1 MIGEKIKKLRL
12 ENSLTQKDLAE
23 KLYVTAQAVS
33 RWENNEV
40 EPSITTIAEIAK
52 VFNISMSELLGEEQ
66 QPVKVV
72 KETEY
77 VYKEQKPVLAVCEQ
91 CNKPIYD
98 GNEIVRLTDYDYMG
112 NTITKILCKTCD
124 DKNKKQAHE
133 TAVYQ
138 GIQRRKK
145 SFLWG
150 SIFTVLIVI
159 VALVATLIAKAST
172 GIVVGATVGSLLFFP
187 FLSCLY
193 LDNNFIWDMVETV
206 ASWSIRLPG
215 LIFELSLDG
224 IIWLLTVKLLFWIL
238 GGLVSILCF
247 ILAIALGL
255 AISIFVYPFA
265 LSKNLKHPEID
276 Y

>member
-77 VYKEQKPVLAVCEQ
+77 VYKEQKPILAVCEQ

-112 NTITKILCKTCD
+112 NTTTKILCKTCD

-247 ILAIALGL
+247 ILAIILGL

-265 LSKNLKHPEID
+265 LSKNLKHPELED
-276 Y
+276 

>member
-98 GNEIVRLTDYDYMG
+98 GKEIVRLTDYDYMG
-112 NTITKILCKTCD
+112 NTITKVLCKTCD

-150 SIFTVLIVI
+150 STFTALIVI
-159 VALVATLIAKAST
+159 VALVATLIAKVST

-215 LIFELSLDG
+215 IIFELSLDG

-265 LSKNLKHPEID
+265 LSKNLKHPELAD
-276 Y
+276 

>member
-77 VYKEQKPVLAVCEQ
+77 VYKEQKPILAVCEQ

-112 NTITKILCKTCD
+112 NTTTKILCKTCD

-138 GIQRRKK
+138 GIQR
-145 SFLWG
+145 
-150 SIFTVLIVI
+150 
-159 VALVATLIAKAST
+159 
-172 GIVVGATVGSLLFFP
+172 P
-187 FLSCLY
+187 
-193 LDNNFIWDMVETV
+193 
-206 ASWSIRLPG
+206 LPQHHHR
-215 LIFELSLDG
+215 
-224 IIWLLTVKLLFWIL
+224 
-238 GGLVSILCF
+238 
-247 ILAIALGL
+247 A
-255 AISIFVYPFA
+255 
-265 LSKNLKHPEID
+265 
-276 Y
+276 

>member
-77 VYKEQKPVLAVCEQ
+77 VYKEQKPILAVCEQ

-98 GNEIVRLTDYDYMG
+98 GIEIVRLTDYDYMG
-112 NTITKILCKTCD
+112 NTTTKILCKTCD

-247 ILAIALGL
+247 ILAIILGL

-265 LSKNLKHPEID
+265 LSKNLKHPELED
-276 Y
+276 